1 MKRDPRTLSDE
12 ALIVA
17 LAVAQAVADHDGCLG
32 HRTAVAELEL
42 EQLERMFARPSAE
55 SMS

>member
-17 LAVAQAVADHDGCLG
+17 LAIAQALADQDGCLG
-32 HRTAVAELEL
+32 HRTVVAELEL
-42 EQLERMFARPSAE
+42 EQLERTYARPCAE
-55 SMS
+55 VSR